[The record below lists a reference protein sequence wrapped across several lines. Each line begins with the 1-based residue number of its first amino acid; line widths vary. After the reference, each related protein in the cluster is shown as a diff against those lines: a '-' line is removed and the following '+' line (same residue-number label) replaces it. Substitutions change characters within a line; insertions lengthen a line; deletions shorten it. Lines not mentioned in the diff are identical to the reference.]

1 MVYLAKIRYKK
12 IQKIRKI
19 FLKFAVWILIA
30 ELVLGAILILMG
42 KWNVSIGKIQGT
54 FLILA
59 LTLFV

>member
-42 KWNVSIGKIQGT
+42 KWNVSIGKSNADW
-54 FLILA
+54 LSW
-59 LTLFV
+59 

>member
-19 FLKFAVWILIA
+19 FLKFVVWILIA

-42 KWNVSIGKIQGT
+42 KWNVSIGKSNADW
-54 FLILA
+54 LSW
-59 LTLFV
+59 